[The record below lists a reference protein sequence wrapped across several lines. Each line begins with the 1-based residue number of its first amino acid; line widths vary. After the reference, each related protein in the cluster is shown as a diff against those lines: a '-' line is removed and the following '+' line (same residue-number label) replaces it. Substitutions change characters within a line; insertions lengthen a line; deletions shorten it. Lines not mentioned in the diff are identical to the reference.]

1 MLVMVARLP
10 LSVIVTTIEPW
21 PDLSRIL
28 DVLEPQVAAFGGE
41 IIVAASDLAAPVE
54 WVVVDTPRVRWLRQ
68 SDATIPWLR
77 ALAAEISRGE
87 IVATTEDDCMVA
99 DDWCAEV
106 IRGFA
111 IHPLAS
117 AIAGVTRE
125 AEDHPSG
132 EPSHRRSSRWSSVQG
147 RPSARNPNSL
157 NANIAYQRSVF
168 PPFTIPTGWIE
179 RDLNPRLL
187 RDGKVAFHE
196 GMIVEHRSRRGLPGR
211 AGRLPTGL
219 KLHEDHS

>member
-1 MLVMVARLP
+1 MVARLP

-21 PDLSRIL
+21 PDFSRIL

-41 IIVAASDLAAPVE
+41 IIVAASDLAAPVA

-68 SDATIPWLR
+68 RDATVPWLR

-87 IVATTEDDCMVA
+87 IVATTEDDCIVA
-99 DDWCAEV
+99 DNWCAEV

-125 AEDHPSG
+125 ADDDSSG
-132 EPSHRRSSRWSSVQG
+132 PPALRRSKRWSSAQG
-147 RPSARNPNSL
+147 KPSAKNTNSL

-168 PPFTIPTGWIE
+168 PRVTIPTGWIE

-187 RDGKVAFHE
+187 REGKVVFHE
-196 GMIVEHRSRRGLPGR
+196 AMTVEHRSGRGLPGR
-211 AGRLPTGL
+211 AGRLPTGPSL
-219 KLHEDHS
+219 LEDHD